1 MILWNEDAFIG
12 GHAALDFSN
21 TVDDQDKLREISRI
35 SDWSTFLEW
44 AKVSSMFS
52 NKQIDALENEIQQ
65 TEIPRLLANIHAL
78 RETEYAA
85 LSCIASGEL
94 KPNVAMQTLEAGIKT
109 AINNSSW
116 VLDDISYKWAPNMD
130 NPRWVIDALTLS
142 IEDLLRSE
150 DITKLK
156 ECGRC
161 TWMFL
166 NKGRGRGRQW
176 CNMST
181 CGNRAKSASFRSRKQ

>member
-1 MILWNEDAFIG
+1 MILWNEDALIG

-85 LSCIASGEL
+85 LSCIVSGEI

-116 VLDDISYKWAPNMD
+116 VLDDISYKWAVNRD
-130 NPRWVIDALTLS
+130 NPHWVIDVLTLS

-156 ECGRC
+156 KCGRC

>member
-1 MILWNEDAFIG
+1 MTLWNKDAFIG
-12 GHAALDFSN
+12 GHCAIDFSN
-21 TVDDQDKLREISRI
+21 TVEDQDKLRETSRI
-35 SDWSTFLEW
+35 SDWSNFLGW
-44 AKVSSMFS
+44 AKASSIFS
-52 NKQIDALENEIQQ
+52 KKQIHALESEIQQ
-65 TEIPRLLANIHAL
+65 TEIPRLLANIHEL

-85 LSCIASGEL
+85 LSCIVSGEI

-116 VLDDISYKWAPNMD
+116 VLEEMSYKWAPNMD
-130 NPRWVIDALTLS
+130 SPRWVIDVLTLS
-142 IEDLLRSE
+142 IEGLLRSE

-176 CNMST
+176 CNMRT
-181 CGNRAKSASFRSRKQ
+181 CGNRAKSASFRNRKY

>member
-1 MILWNEDAFIG
+1 MSLWNQDAFIG
-12 GHAALDFSN
+12 GHPAIDFAN
-21 TVDDQDKLREISRI
+21 TVEDQDKLRETSRI
-35 SDWSTFLEW
+35 SDWVNFLGW
-44 AKVSSMFS
+44 AKACSIF
-52 NKQIDALENEIQQ
+52 NKQQIHALEYQIQQ
-65 TEIPRLLANIHAL
+65 IDIPRLLENIHEL
-78 RETEYAA
+78 RETQYAA
-85 LSCIASGEL
+85 LSCIVWGKI

-109 AINNSSW
+109 AISNSYW
-116 VLDDISYKWAPNMD
+116 VLEETGYKWAPNMD
-130 NPRWVIDALTLS
+130 NPRWVIDVLTLS
-142 IEDLLRSE
+142 IEDLLRFE

-181 CGNRAKSASFRSRKQ
+181 CGNRAKSASFRNRQQ